1 MSRNETSSSV
11 SQSQQHEDQSI
22 GQFIVKS
29 EIGKGSFAVVHK
41 GYRLRDNPSRDRD
54 ADRRDSGNRD
64 RDPQAGRSNLD
75 DRNPSSLVSIFTRK
89 ESMIQ
94 RYDGE
99 LVSELGTLFR

>member
-41 GYRLRDNPSRDRD
+41 GYRLRDSHSNGDRD
-54 ADRRDSGNRD
+54 GDSGRRDSGNRD
-64 RDPQAGRSNLD
+64 RDPQAGGSNLD
-75 DRNPSSLVSIFTRK
+75 DRNPSSLVSI
-89 ESMIQ
+89 
-94 RYDGE
+94 
-99 LVSELGTLFR
+99 LLGRDQ